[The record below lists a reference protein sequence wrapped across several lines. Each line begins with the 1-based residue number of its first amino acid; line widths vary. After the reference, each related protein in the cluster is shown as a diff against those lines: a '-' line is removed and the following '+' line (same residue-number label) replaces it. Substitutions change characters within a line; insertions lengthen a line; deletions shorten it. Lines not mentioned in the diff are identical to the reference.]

1 MSKYFEKN
9 LKKTFKRTLNNF
21 RPKSRKGLG
30 MGLGK
35 GFKNMIPQDP
45 FVHSMSA
52 RGVKTGEKI
61 SIVKTDMSDWKWN
74 LRFIR
79 HGLYAGDGKFFKTKK
94 VAEKYARKYM
104 KLNAKGISEEMLEKF
119 GRLDGEFSPENLTC
133 DGELSNLQVR
143 KKYAML
149 MREWRALEKE
159 IGHKISRNEVD
170 DWMMERYRQREK
182 AREDEEE
189 QHKAS
194 LHHENTMREENKLD
208 AKRYTETEEEA
219 MRRVNPVYFKKAE
232 KSNTEEEFFN
242 KLFPDYK
249 EKGLSEST
257 FKTFSDFYKR
267 VKRLEKANKK

>member
-159 IGHKISRNEVD
+159 VGHKVSRDEVEDWLIKKLNAKGKVPEGWVQDISRNPYRGFRFEKGEYAVIGQKYKGQYIFAVQKLSGGFPTSKVD
-170 DWMMERYRQREK
+170 FKYVRSK
-182 AREDEEE
+182 E
-189 QHKAS
+189 QA
-194 LHHENTMREENKLD
+194 LQL
-208 AKRYTETEEEA
+208 AKRLMADVDKGNTPFQKSGEVVT
-219 MRRVNPVYFKKAE
+219 
-232 KSNTEEEFFN
+232 KSNEG
-242 KLFPDYK
+242 Y
-249 EKGLSEST
+249 
-257 FKTFSDFYKR
+257 
-267 VKRLEKANKK
+267 

>member
-159 IGHKISRNEVD
+159 VGHKVSRDEVE
-170 DWMMERYRQREK
+170 DWLIKKLNAKGELTKKQLLKEITKLQKEYDNMERLKEDVEVNMIDEKDKRE
-182 AREDEEE
+182 REYYEDDLDYYENSIEEISE
-189 QHKAS
+189 
-194 LHHENTMREENKLD
+194 KLD
-208 AKRYTETEEEA
+208 KTNDQLRK
-219 MRRVNPVYFKKAE
+219 VNK
-232 KSNTEEEFFN
+232 
-242 KLFPDYK
+242 
-249 EKGLSEST
+249 
-257 FKTFSDFYKR
+257 
-267 VKRLEKANKK
+267 